1 MRNPSTGYIRAAPV
15 LRSLTSKG
23 RVNEEALS
31 APAAQDIPHPH
42 ALSSPCLPNTTLN
55 IAASA
60 IAGTYLLATITLSSI
75 ARKRINTSTQYL
87 HARHA
92 LPLPITA
99 LAFLAA
105 NCGALE
111 IVGLVATSAK
121 YGMLA
126 LHFYWIGAIPAIIFL
141 ALFMMPIYARSGAM
155 TVPDFLRVRYGPATQ
170 ILSAITIALM
180 MVFVAGISLYAIGIV
195 LNLFFGWSFFHI
207 IVAAAALVLC
217 YTLAGGL
224 RATVYN
230 EILQLAITIA
240 GLAPLAYLVIHD
252 FHGIRRIQHALPTN
266 MQHLWIT
273 LPTHDPLNAPM
284 DVLGVVI
291 GLGFILSFGYWCTDF
306 VLIQRAFAAEKI
318 EDAIRTPLLAG
329 FAKLLFPALVIVPG
343 LAAATFYGQGNFPRF
358 DQALP
363 FLMRHF
369 YGDSLLALGIAA
381 ILASLISGLAGNI
394 NALSAVWTYDLYR
407 THLRPRQTDGHYLRI
422 GRIAIATACLLSILT
437 AYIALH
443 YSNLMDYLQLLFSL
457 FNAPLFA
464 VFLLGMFTTW
474 ASPTGGFC
482 GLLSG
487 VLTGAGHNLA
497 LRYGTIS
504 YASQMLANFYGAIY
518 AFSACLL
525 VTTLVSLFTQ
535 KKSTQQLRGITYFT
549 QDQAAQA
556 THRISAES
564 CALAALL
571 IAICVA
577 LNVIFR

>member
-1 MRNPSTGYIRAAPV
+1 M
-15 LRSLTSKG
+15 
-23 RVNEEALS
+23 
-31 APAAQDIPHPH
+31 
-42 ALSSPCLPNTTLN
+42 PNTTLN
-55 IAASA
+55 VAASA
-60 IAGTYLLATITLSSI
+60 IAGTYLLATVTLSTI
-75 ARKRINTSTQYL
+75 ARRRINTSTQYL

-170 ILSAITIALM
+170 ILSAITLALM
-180 MVFVAGISLYAIGIV
+180 MVFVAGISLYAIGTV

-207 IVAAAALVLC
+207 IVAAAALVLG

-240 GLAPLAYLVIHD
+240 GLAPLAYLVIRD
-252 FHGIRRIQHALPTN
+252 FHGIRGIQHALPNN

-273 LPTHDPLNAPM
+273 LPAHDPHNAPM
-284 DVLGVVI
+284 DIIGVVI

-306 VLIQRAFAAEKI
+306 VLIQRAFAADKI
-318 EDAIRTPLLAG
+318 EDAIKTPLLAG
-329 FAKLLFPALVIVPG
+329 FAKLLFPVLVIVPG
-343 LAAATFYGQGNFPRF
+343 LAAATFYNKGEFPRY
-358 DQALP
+358 DQGLP
-363 FLMRHF
+363 FLMRHY

-407 THLRPRQTDGHYLRI
+407 THLRPRQSDRHYLRI
-422 GRIAIATACLLSILT
+422 GRIATATACLLSILT
-437 AYIALH
+437 AYVALH

-474 ASPTGGFC
+474 ATPTGGFC
-482 GLLSG
+482 GLLCG
-487 VLTGAGHNLA
+487 VLTGATYNLA
-497 LRYGTIS
+497 LHHNAIAYG
-504 YASQMLANFYGAIY
+504 SQMIANFYGAIY
-518 AFSACLL
+518 AFSACLF
-525 VTTLVSLFTQ
+525 VTTAVSLFTH
-535 KKSTQQLRGITYFT
+535 KKSAAELHGVTCFT
-549 QDQAAQA
+549 QDQA
-556 THRISAES
+556 THRISTQS
-564 CALAALL
+564 YVLAAVLL
-571 IAICVA
+571 ATCIA
-577 LNVIFR
+577 LNFIFR